1 MPKVKKLYSFDEK
14 AEYKIYKKI
23 CKKPDKSLTYLQWK
37 DHILSHIISIEKG
50 KNTNI
55 ENFKHYLIYRQRQ
68 EKIFLHG
75 LVSLL
80 IPAFI
85 FFLTVYFT
93 LPEVAQLPSNLI
105 LFINIIITFIII
117 AVFGKEY
124 SKTSMYINF
133 FDDVIQIINEYKS
146 DK

>member
-1 MPKVKKLYSFDEK
+1 MFKRKNLYNFDEK
-14 AEYKIYKKI
+14 TEYKIYKKI

-68 EKIFLHG
+68 EKNILHG

-80 IPAFI
+80 IPLYI

-93 LPEVAQLPSNLI
+93 LPDVAQLPSNLI
-105 LFINIIITFIII
+105 LFTNIIITFIII

-124 SKTSMYINF
+124 GKISMYINF

>member
-68 EKIFLHG
+68 EKNILHG
-75 LVSLL
+75 LVNILL
-80 IPAFI
+80 PLYI
-85 FFLTVYFT
+85 FFLTVCFT
-93 LPEVAQLPSNLI
+93 LINVTQIPSDLI
-105 LFINIIITFIII
+105 LVLSIIITFIIL
-117 AVFGKEY
+117 VFLGNEYGKI
-124 SKTSMYINF
+124 SMYINF
-133 FDDVIQIINEYKS
+133 FDDVIQIINEYKP

>member
-1 MPKVKKLYSFDEK
+1 MPKRKNLYNFDEK
-14 AEYKIYKKI
+14 AEYKIYKEI
-23 CKKPDKSLTYLQWK
+23 CRKPDKSLTYLQWK
-37 DHILSHIISIEKG
+37 DHILAYIISIEKR

-68 EKIFLHG
+68 EKNILHG
-75 LVSLL
+75 LDSLL
-80 IPAFI
+80 IPVYI

-93 LPEVAQLPSNLI
+93 LPDVAQLPSNLI
-105 LFINIIITFIII
+105 LFTIIIITFIII

-124 SKTSMYINF
+124 GKISMYINF